1 MDLEICVKAA
11 ADGPDVLGG
20 CPFCQR
26 VLLTLD
32 EKWVPDTLHL
42 VNLSNKPNGLECSM
56 QMWCS
61 KFVILILI
69 FYRESFVKTQAA
81 KEHAIVGWA
90 HKVNA

>member
-1 MDLEICVKAA
+1 A

-42 VNLSNKPNGLECSM
+42 VNLSNKPNGFGDKCRRKVPVV
-56 QMWCS
+56 
-61 KFVILILI
+61 KFD
-69 FYRESFVKTQAA
+69 EK
-81 KEHAIVGWA
+81 
-90 HKVNA
+90 

>member
-42 VNLSNKPNGLECSM
+42 VNLSNKPNVDFLSRVLCENSGCQGTRDCGM
-56 QMWCS
+56 G
-61 KFVILILI
+61 
-69 FYRESFVKTQAA
+69 A
-81 KEHAIVGWA
+81 
-90 HKVNA
+90 

>member
-56 QMWCS
+56 QMFLEISAEGRYQW
-61 KFVILILI
+61 
-69 FYRESFVKTQAA
+69 
-81 KEHAIVGWA
+81 
-90 HKVNA
+90 